1 MKKVNL
7 SIVVMFILTFWLLPQ
22 FLQAQDRKRNESE
35 REIEIL
41 KDINSQKKSM
51 YEEQRKLEDM
61 NRILKDRQIEIEN
74 ILENIDEQGL
84 DSIVKRSKKIII
96 ERGDFPFDD
105 RFKYMGRPG
114 SDQWAFSF
122 GDSDGEKTSWNFSK
136 SVKESSFSKEYEM
149 NVEVSAKKVSMSV
162 MGDCKSGVIKIG
174 IFMPGGRKYSD
185 IILDESGNLNWRKSF
200 DISEGDNKDKTG
212 DWKFKIDASKA
223 TGYFRIS
230 LETF

>member
-7 SIVVMFILTFWLLPQ
+7 SLVIMFFLVFCSFPQLTK
-22 FLQAQDRKRNESE
+22 AQDRKKDESE

-51 YEEQRKLEDM
+51 YEEQRKLDEM

-74 ILENIDEQGL
+74 ILENMDKEGL
-84 DSIVKRSKKIII
+84 DSIVRRSKKIII
-96 ERGDFPFDD
+96 DKGALPFNG
-105 RFKYMGRPG
+105 RFNYPGRPG
-114 SDQWAFSF
+114 MDPFAFSF
-122 GDSDGEKTSWNFSK
+122 VDNDGEKTSWNLSK
-136 SVKESSFSKEYEM
+136 SIKESTFSKEYEM
-149 NVEVSAKKVSMSV
+149 NVEESARKISMSV
-162 MGDCKSGVIKIG
+162 MGDCKSGVIKVG
-174 IFMPGGRKYSD
+174 IYMPGGRKYSD

-200 DISEGDNKDKTG
+200 DISEKDNRDKTG

>member
-7 SIVVMFILTFWLLPQ
+7 SIVVMFILTFWSLPQ
-22 FLQAQDRKRNESE
+22 LLQAQYGKRNESE

-51 YEEQRKLEDM
+51 YEELRKLEDM

-74 ILENIDEQGL
+74 ILDNIDEQGL

-96 ERGDFPFDD
+96 EKGDFPFDD
-105 RFKYMGRPG
+105 RNKYMRRPG
-114 SDQWAFSF
+114 SDQWFFSF

-149 NVEVSAKKVSMSV
+149 NVEGSVKKVSMSV

>member
-1 MKKVNL
+1 
-7 SIVVMFILTFWLLPQ
+7 MFILTFWSLPQ
-22 FLQAQDRKRNESE
+22 LLQAQEKKKNESE
-35 REIEIL
+35 RELEIL

-96 ERGDFPFDD
+96 EKNGFPFND
-105 RFKYMGRPG
+105 RFKYMERPG
-114 SDQWAFSF
+114 MDQWAFSF
-122 GDSDGEKTSWNFSK
+122 GDSDGEKTSWNFSR

-149 NVEVSAKKVSMSV
+149 NVESSAKKVSMSV

-174 IFMPGGRKYSD
+174 IYMPGGRKYSD

-212 DWKFKIDASKA
+212 DWKFKIDATKA